1 MRGRFDRRVTIEE
14 RTATQPAGGYGRPI
28 DTWIPVA
35 TRRATRRDLRGA
47 ERFAADQVG
56 ASVSAVYTLAEP
68 GSGLAAEM
76 RIVDD
81 AAIVDIVTVLEPARR
96 GRGQTVHVKEALD

>member
-1 MRGRFDRRVTIEE
+1 MLGRFDRRVTIEE

-68 GSGLAAEM
+68 VSGLAAEM

-96 GRGQTVHVKEALD
+96 GRGQTVHVKEAID